1 MKKAVLFFVLFSS
14 FIAVNAQ
21 RVDRGISMFSPGYTF
36 SSINASVGPDTA
48 RVSVNSLAQNF
59 NLSVL
64 RFESSRDKFAFDGGV
79 NLQYLSIRSSGS
91 SEQDVNIK
99 FAGFAPEIRGR
110 YYFFASEDRN
120 NRGPFVGAGVQFI
133 LPLAKSADVSVTT
146 LRPTFQVG
154 ISRKKNFSVVVAP
167 NFVNVAGTNLDSWFF
182 GFDVELF
189 RF

>member
-1 MKKAVLFFVLFSS
+1 MKKAFLLVVVLTT
-14 FIAVNAQ
+14 FIAAKAQ
-21 RVDRGISMFSPGYTF
+21 RVDRGFSMFSPGYTF
-36 SSINASVGPDTA
+36 SLIDA
-48 RVSVNSLAQNF
+48 RVGDSVVSSLAQNF

-91 SEQDVNIK
+91 GEDVDVK
-99 FAGFAPEIRGR
+99 FAGFSPEIRGR

-133 LPLAKSADVSVTT
+133 LPLAKSSDVSVTT

-167 NFVNVAGTNLDSWFF
+167 NFVNVADRKS
-182 GFDVELF
+182 VV
-189 RF
+189 